1 MKEVSDTIL
10 SGARQNL
17 KKVQELQEFIER
29 QFSQVSILQRAFL
42 LCSRMK
48 EVTSV
53 MCKMF

>member
-1 MKEVSDTIL
+1 MKNL
-10 SGARQNL
+10 SKAVISSATEIENMSE
-17 KKVQELQEFIER
+17 KLQAFIES
-29 QFSQVSILQRAFL
+29 QFRKVSILQRAFL